1 MKKDPI
7 VNNTIISEILN
18 IWDEN
23 KKIRLFD
30 LDNIIQNENTFEL
43 KAFKLMVLQNFE
55 KTHDYIMNKYV

>member
-7 VNNTIISEILN
+7 INNSIISEILN

-30 LDNIIQNENTFEL
+30 LDSIIQKQNIFEL
-43 KAFKLMVLQNFE
+43 KAFKSFVIQSFE
-55 KTHDYIMNKYV
+55 KTHDYIMNK